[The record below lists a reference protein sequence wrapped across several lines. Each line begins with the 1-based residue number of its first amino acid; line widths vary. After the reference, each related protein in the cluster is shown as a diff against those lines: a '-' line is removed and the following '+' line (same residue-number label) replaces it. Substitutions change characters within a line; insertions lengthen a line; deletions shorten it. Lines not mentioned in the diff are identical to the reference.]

1 MSFIPE
7 VLKSVFNGGQKR
19 SCLIELGKRA
29 YVFIEVSRA
38 GGSDGKGVDV
48 RVLKAEKRVELHRGK
63 GGCGLGKF
71 CRGLI
76 EHSALVIRADNKNS
90 HVVLLC
96 SSKGGGVLLKDVV
109 PVKIHIIEAT
119 ALAQLLNQ
127 VGRSMSREANPS
139 TKTLLLELTSSIQA
153 TPGS

>member
-1 MSFIPE
+1 M
-7 VLKSVFNGGQKR
+7 
-19 SCLIELGKRA
+19 LIEVGRT
-29 YVFIEVSRA
+29 
-38 GGSDGKGVDV
+38 GGPDGKGVDV

-63 GGCGLGKF
+63 GRRGLGKL

-76 EHSALVIRADNKNS
+76 EHSALVIRADNKNP

-96 SSKGGGVLLKDVV
+96 SGKGGGVLLKDVV

-127 VGRSMSREANPS
+127 FGRSVSREANPA
-139 TKTLLLELTSSIQA
+139 TKTLLLELTGSIQA
-153 TPGS
+153 PPGS